1 MRHPDDPHRTILVAD
16 DSIEMLTLYGLV
28 VERMGYTAL
37 KAGSL
42 DDVYQ
47 LLDETEVLDL
57 ILLGTY
63 LDGQMYTDTAA
74 RLRQHPATA
83 DLPIIVV
90 THRSNP
96 ETLLQAFEVGINH
109 VLAAPLGPHSLITTI
124 QDFVG

>member
-16 DSIEMLTLYGLV
+16 DSIEMLTLYGIII
-28 VERMGYTAL
+28 ERMGYTAL

-42 DDVYQ
+42 DQTIQ
-47 LLDETEVLDL
+47 LLDETELLDL

-90 THRSNP
+90 THRSNT
-96 ETLLQAFEVGINH
+96 ETLLQAFEIGINH
-109 VLAAPLGPHSLITTI
+109 VLAAPLDPHKLITTI